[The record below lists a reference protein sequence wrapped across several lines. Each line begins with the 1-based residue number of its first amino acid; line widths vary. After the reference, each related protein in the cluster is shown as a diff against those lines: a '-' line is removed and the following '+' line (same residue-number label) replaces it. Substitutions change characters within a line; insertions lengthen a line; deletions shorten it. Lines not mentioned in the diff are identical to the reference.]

1 MDRCAS
7 VYHDLRSP
15 LNKMK
20 TLFALS
26 LALLAALSA
35 AAADKKIVLVAG
47 KQSHGPGDHE
57 FNAGSM
63 LLAKCL
69 NAVPGIKAT
78 VEKGGWPTN
87 ETAFEGVDAVLF
99 YMDGGGG
106 HPVAQP
112 ARTSKVRELA
122 AKGVGIGFAHYGV
135 EVVAGEPGKAWQ
147 ELIGGHYEHQFS
159 VNPMWSPEF
168 KTFPNHPI
176 TRGVKPF
183 SIRDEWYFNMRFRP
197 DMKGITPILVA
208 TPSDD
213 VRDGPYVSPRG
224 PYDHIVKASGREEA
238 MMWAVENPS
247 GQRGFGF
254 TGGHVHKNWGDEN
267 FRKVMLNA
275 LVWAAKGDVPKD
287 GIASSV
293 TEEDLKA
300 NLDPKGKK

>member
-1 MDRCAS
+1 
-7 VYHDLRSP
+7 
-15 LNKMK
+15 MK
-20 TLFALS
+20 RF
-26 LALLAALSA
+26 LALALALAAVFSSGA
-35 AAADKKIVLVAG
+35 AEKKIVLVAG

-78 VEKGGWPTN
+78 VEKGGWPAD
-87 ETAFEGVDAVLF
+87 EKAFEGADAVLF

-112 ARTSKVRELA
+112 EHLKKVKELA
-122 AKGVGIGFAHYGV
+122 SKGVGIGFGHFGV
-135 EVVAGEPGKAWQ
+135 EVVAGEPGDAWK
-147 ELIGGHYEHQFS
+147 ELIGGHYEHQYS

-168 KTFPNHPI
+168 KSFPNHAI

-183 SIRDEWYFNMRFRP
+183 SVRDEWYFNMRFRP
-197 DMKGITPILVA
+197 EMKGITPILVA

-213 VRDGPYVSPRG
+213 VRDGPYVYPKG
-224 PYDHIVKASGREEA
+224 PYDHIVKASGREEV
-238 MMWAVENPS
+238 MMWAVENPN

-254 TGGHVHKNWGDEN
+254 TGGHVHKNWGNEN

-275 LVWAAKGDVPKD
+275 LVWAAHGEVPKD
-287 GIASSV
+287 GIASPVSD
-293 TEEDLKA
+293 EDLAA